1 MKQLLKTTFIL
12 FVIGINILLV
22 SGCADNEPKYKRPP
36 HAKINVNRN
45 KTVSPVVVNQSVTSD
60 NHSSRKAAINKRNNN
75 SGEGGGTVGKLKS
88 GQQPQPTSPNTTSAG
103 TKSAKADSTL
113 KTKRPNQNTG
123 EDSGQ

>member
-36 HAKINVNRN
+36 HAKVNVNRN

-60 NHSSRKAAINKRNNN
+60 NHSSRKAAINKRITFFI
-75 SGEGGGTVGKLKS
+75 TV
-88 GQQPQPTSPNTTSAG
+88 
-103 TKSAKADSTL
+103 
-113 KTKRPNQNTG
+113 
-123 EDSGQ
+123 